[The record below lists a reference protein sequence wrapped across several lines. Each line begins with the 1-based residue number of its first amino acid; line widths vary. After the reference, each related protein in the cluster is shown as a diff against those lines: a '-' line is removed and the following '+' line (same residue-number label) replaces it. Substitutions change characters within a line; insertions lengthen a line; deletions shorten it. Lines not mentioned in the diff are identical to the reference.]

1 MRELRFSSCCQF
13 EHIWCSMFALLQL
26 STGQMWAQSGHKGL
40 QVSVRGRGMTRPS
53 LTSPFAPN
61 FFPHGLEK
69 LLRMGKNE
77 RQWCKK
83 KWSSGAKKVRG
94 SKVLAV
100 TLEEGAAR
108 NQPRV
113 AVVDHQRLVHVVAH
127 LLLNLKVG
135 QVKHQEYFK
144 TKYISCSHFCLSP
157 SAPTRQV
164 YHRLFMS
171 TCPSICQ
178 PNVTF
183 RPFRTNH
190 NL

>member
-1 MRELRFSSCCQF
+1 MC
-13 EHIWCSMFALLQL
+13 ALLQ
-26 STGQMWAQSGHKGL
+26 ARCGHKGL

-61 FFPHGLEK
+61 FFRRGLEK

-83 KWSSGAKKVRG
+83 KVKQWHEKVEGR
-94 SKVLAV
+94 KVLV
-100 TLEEGAAR
+100 GITLEEGSTR

-135 QVKHQEYFK
+135 QVKHQKIFRNL
-144 TKYISCSHFCLSP
+144 TRFLFTLFCLSL